1 MGRRTDNG
9 RVQEMK
15 RARLILT
22 WDELLRVRSGLESE
36 RDYLTRRLAEME
48 DDRSYPA
55 IRKHLAEQIAIVEA
69 LLPRVEKAIER
80 T

>member
-1 MGRRTDNG
+1 
-9 RVQEMK
+9 MK
-15 RARLILT
+15 RARLNLT

-36 RDYLTRRLAEME
+36 RAHLERMLAEHE
-48 DDRSYPA
+48 DDRRFPA
-55 IRKHLAEQIAIVEA
+55 IRQHYAESLATVEA

>member
-1 MGRRTDNG
+1 
-9 RVQEMK
+9 MK
-15 RARLILT
+15 RARLTLT

-36 RDYLTRRLAEME
+36 RDYLMRQLAENE
-48 DDRSYPA
+48 DDRRYPA
-55 IRKHLAEQIAIVEA
+55 IRQHIADNLATVEA

>member
-1 MGRRTDNG
+1 
-9 RVQEMK
+9 MK
-15 RARLILT
+15 RARLSLT

-36 RDYLTRRLAEME
+36 RDHLKRMLAEHE
-48 DDRSYPA
+48 DDRRFPS
-55 IRKHLAEQIAIVEA
+55 IRQHYTESLATVEA